1 MNHLPKLLLASVFLL
16 PSSPATANDSLPSD
30 SAENGSA
37 TDKTEPSFD
46 WPHWRGPEYNG
57 TSRETGLINSW
68 NPGGGPQGNVLWKR
82 NGLGGRST
90 PIVLNSRLY
99 TMVGTEFGEK
109 VICVDAASG
118 KTLWENS
125 FNVWL
130 SDVPKE
136 RVGWSSVVA
145 DPQTGNVYALGVCGY
160 FQCLDGKSGKTL
172 WSVPMH
178 EQFGLL
184 STYGGR
190 TNFPF
195 ICEDLVIVSAVVI
208 GWGEMAKPAHRF
220 LAFDKETGEV
230 VWFQGTRL
238 LPYDTTYSSPTL
250 TVLNHEKAMVFGSGD
265 GALWAFQP
273 RTGVPIWKF
282 RFSRRGL
289 NVSPLVVGDRVYSG
303 HSEENIYGSTMGS
316 VVALD
321 AIGRDDITDSNEL
334 WSRPELMA
342 GKSSPCLI
350 DDRLYC
356 FDDGGK
362 LHVLD
367 AETGESIGRKYYLRG
382 SMRTSPLYADGKIYA
397 FSSTGNW
404 HILQPDKRRGV
415 KVVKKGRLNAGEE
428 VHASPICS
436 NGRIYLQTSTT
447 LYCLEDPQQEHGF
460 SIRPATAQER
470 PVSEDLQLAHVQVVP
485 EEVLM
490 STGETKQFGVR
501 LYNARGQRLEP
512 VAASFSVDGPGQIS
526 SDGTYQAPDDTRHV
540 AVTIQASVGNIEGK
554 SRVRI
559 VPPLPWEFDFED
571 VVLNS
576 RTKSGQPTI
585 TWVGARYRHVVR
597 KIDGSNVLAKV
608 TTIPKGKRSRC
619 WFGHPELHD
628 YTIQAD
634 VRAAIQDNKMP
645 DIGLIAQGYALDLQG
660 AHQQLQIRTWITEL
674 RMAQTVN
681 FDWQPDRWYTMKF
694 RVANESGK
702 AVLQGKAWPRD
713 EPEPDQWHIRVED
726 DFPNRQG
733 SPGLFGNAKD
743 AELYLD
749 NLRVFANEDEGRT

>member
-16 PSSPATANDSLPSD
+16 ASSSATANGSQPSD
-30 SAENGSA
+30 PVGNGSVIG
-37 TDKTEPSFD
+37 KTEPSFD

-68 NPGGGPQGNVLWKR
+68 NPAGGPQGNVLWKR
-82 NGLGGRST
+82 DGLGGRST

-109 VICVDAASG
+109 IICVDAVSG

-136 RVGWSSVVA
+136 RVGWSSVVG

-160 FQCLDGKSGKTL
+160 FQCLDGSSGKTL

-195 ICEDLVIVSAVVI
+195 ICEDLVIVSAIII

-230 VWFQGTRL
+230 VWFRGTRL

-250 TVLNHEKAMVFGSGD
+250 TVLDHEKAMVFGSGD

-289 NVSPLVVGDRVYSG
+289 NVAPLVVGDRVYSG

-321 AIGRDDITDSNEL
+321 ASGRDDITDSHEL
-334 WSRPELMA
+334 WARPELMM
-342 GKSSPCLI
+342 GKASPCLI

-362 LHVLD
+362 LHVLNAD
-367 AETGESIGRKYYLRG
+367 TGESIGRKYYLRG
-382 SMRTSPLYADGKIYA
+382 SMRASPLYADGKIYA
-397 FSSTGNW
+397 FSSSGNW

-415 KVVKKGRLNAGEE
+415 KVVKKGSLNPGEE
-428 VHASPICS
+428 VHASPICA
-436 NGRIYLQTSTT
+436 NGRIYLQTTTT

-460 SIRPATAQER
+460 SPGPATAQER

-490 STGETKQFGVR
+490 PTGGTKRFQAR
-501 LYNARGQRLEP
+501 LYNARGQRLESA
-512 VAASFSVDGPGQIS
+512 AASFSVDGPGQIS
-526 SDGTYQAPDDTRHV
+526 SDGTYQAPDGTRHA
-540 AVTIQASVGNIEGK
+540 AVTIRATVGDIQGE

-559 VPPLPWEFDFED
+559 VPPLPWKFDFED
-571 VVLNS
+571 VVLNP
-576 RTKSGQPTI
+576 RTGSGQPTI

-597 KIDGSNVLAKV
+597 KIDGSNVLVKV

-660 AHQQLQIRTWITEL
+660 SHQKLQIRTWTTEL
-674 RMAQTVN
+674 RMAKTVN

-694 RVANESGK
+694 RAANESGK
-702 AVLQGKAWPRD
+702 AVLRGKAWPRGD
-713 EPEPDQWHIRVED
+713 PEPDQWHIKVED

-749 NLRVFANEDEGRT
+749 NLLVFSNEDE

>member
-16 PSSPATANDSLPSD
+16 PSSFAAADDSQPSD
-30 SAENGSA
+30 SAGIGSVS
-37 TDKTEPSFD
+37 DKAQPSFD
-46 WPHWRGPEYNG
+46 WSHWRGPEYNG

-68 NPGGGPQGNVLWKR
+68 NPDGGPGGNVLWKR
-82 NGLGGRST
+82 DNLGGRST

-118 KTLWENS
+118 KSLWENS

-136 RVGWSSVVA
+136 RVGWSSVVG

-172 WSVPMH
+172 WSVSMH

-195 ICEDLVIVSAVVI
+195 ICDDLVIVSAVVI

-436 NGRIYLQTSTT
+436 
-447 LYCLEDPQQEHGF
+447 
-460 SIRPATAQER
+460 
-470 PVSEDLQLAHVQVVP
+470 
-485 EEVLM
+485 
-490 STGETKQFGVR
+490 
-501 LYNARGQRLEP
+501 
-512 VAASFSVDGPGQIS
+512 
-526 SDGTYQAPDDTRHV
+526 
-540 AVTIQASVGNIEGK
+540 
-554 SRVRI
+554 
-559 VPPLPWEFDFED
+559 
-571 VVLNS
+571 
-576 RTKSGQPTI
+576 
-585 TWVGARYRHVVR
+585 
-597 KIDGSNVLAKV
+597 
-608 TTIPKGKRSRC
+608 
-619 WFGHPELHD
+619 
-628 YTIQAD
+628 
-634 VRAAIQDNKMP
+634 
-645 DIGLIAQGYALDLQG
+645 
-660 AHQQLQIRTWITEL
+660 
-674 RMAQTVN
+674 
-681 FDWQPDRWYTMKF
+681 
-694 RVANESGK
+694 
-702 AVLQGKAWPRD
+702 
-713 EPEPDQWHIRVED
+713 
-726 DFPNRQG
+726 
-733 SPGLFGNAKD
+733 
-743 AELYLD
+743 
-749 NLRVFANEDEGRT
+749 